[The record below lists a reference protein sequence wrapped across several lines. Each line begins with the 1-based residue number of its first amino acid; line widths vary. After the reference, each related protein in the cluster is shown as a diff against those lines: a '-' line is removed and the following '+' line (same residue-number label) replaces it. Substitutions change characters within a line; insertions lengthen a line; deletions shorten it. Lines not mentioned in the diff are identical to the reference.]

1 MTVLRVDCLHVHY
14 GTIHAVQGISF
25 SLEEREIVSIVGSNG
40 AGKST
45 VMWTLA
51 GVAERS
57 GGTVEL
63 FGTPLPAKPHEVVAR
78 GLALVPERRR
88 LFSALTVEENLVMGA
103 YRRKKDD
110 GIGEDLERCFRLF
123 PILKQRLKQRSGTL
137 SGGEQQM
144 LAISRALMGSPRIL
158 LLDEPSLGLAPIVVD
173 TLMETILQIRDAGMT
188 VLLVEQNATQALE
201 ISDRGYILEAGRF
214 IKSGSGTELAGDPEI
229 IRAYL
234 GG

>member
-1 MTVLRVDCLHVHY
+1 MTVLRVDSLHVHY
-14 GTIHAVQGISF
+14 GTIHAVQGVSF

-63 FGTPLPAKPHEVVAR
+63 FGKPLPAKPHEVVAR

-110 GIGEDLERCFRLF
+110 SIAEDRERCFQLF

-214 IKSGSGTELAGDPEI
+214 LKSGSGKELAGDPEI
-229 IRAYL
+229 IKAYL

>member
-1 MTVLRVDCLHVHY
+1 MTALRVENLHVRY
-14 GTIHAVQGISF
+14 GAVHAVQGVSF
-25 SLEEREIVSIVGSNG
+25 SMAEREIVSIVGSNG

-45 VMWTLA
+45 IMWTLA
-51 GVAERS
+51 GVVEHS
-57 GGTVEL
+57 EGTLEVM
-63 FGTPLPAKPHEVVAR
+63 GRPLPKKPHEVVGL

-88 LFSALTVEENLVMGA
+88 LFSALTVEENLIMGA
-103 YRRKKDD
+103 YRRTADERLEDD
-110 GIGEDLERCFRLF
+110 RESCFRLF

-144 LAISRALMGSPRIL
+144 LAISRALMGSPKIL

-173 TLMETILQIRDAGMT
+173 TLMETILAIRDEGMT
-188 VLLVEQNATQALE
+188 ILLVEQNATQALE
-201 ISDRGYILEAGRF
+201 ISDRGFVLETGRF
-214 IKSGSGTELAGDPEI
+214 IKTGAGPELAKDPEI